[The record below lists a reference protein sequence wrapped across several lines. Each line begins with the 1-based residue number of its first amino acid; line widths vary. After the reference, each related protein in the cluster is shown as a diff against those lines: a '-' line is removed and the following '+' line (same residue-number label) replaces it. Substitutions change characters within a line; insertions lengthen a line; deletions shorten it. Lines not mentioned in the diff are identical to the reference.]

1 MRYDKIRE
9 QSLLERKK
17 RGLDKTLTQQI
28 GLRWIIEIIC
38 NNIKSVLPDKHWSP
52 MSSFQVVNDLIM
64 DQPSLETTA
73 TKEHMKEHNATLQ
86 ALLQQSPMIVGHNL
100 FLDLIYLF
108 ACFFGPLPDLVED
121 FTANL
126 AKLFPL
132 IVDTKYV
139 ADTLNKN
146 KFNFKSSLEDLDAEL
161 SKFQSP
167 TIGS

>member
-1 MRYDKIRE
+1 MMKYDKNRE
-9 QSLLERKK
+9 DNLLERKR
-17 RGLDKTLTQQI
+17 RGLDKTLKQQI

-38 NNIKSVLPDKHWSP
+38 NNIESVLPEKHWSP
-52 MSSFQVVNDLIM
+52 ISSSQVVNDLIM
-64 DQPSLETTA
+64 DQPSSEKTA
-73 TKEHMKEHNATLQ
+73 TKEHNATLQ

-146 KFNFKSSLEDLDAEL
+146 TFSCKSSLEDLDAEL
-161 SKFQSP
+161 SKTQSP
-167 TIGS
+167 TIGP

>member
-1 MRYDKIRE
+1 
-9 QSLLERKK
+9 
-17 RGLDKTLTQQI
+17 
-28 GLRWIIEIIC
+28 
-38 NNIKSVLPDKHWSP
+38 
-52 MSSFQVVNDLIM
+52 M